1 MHAVIILALVLAV
14 LLVIFTLQNQVGIT
28 IHFFL
33 WQISDAPL
41 VLVLLACIL
50 AGYILAGVYF
60 YPRLWKLKKEYNKL
74 IRFNKELKQ
83 LHDMNRSSEKDDTNS
98 DPEGIAFDDENDDNS
113 NSFFKD

>member
-1 MHAVIILALVLAV
+1 MHAVIILALILAV

-33 WQISDAPL
+33 WQITDAPL

-83 LHDMNRSSEKDDTNS
+83 LHEMEHPKQKEEEISH
-98 DPEGIAFDDENDDNS
+98 PEGMAFDDDENDQH
-113 NSFFKD
+113 SFFKD